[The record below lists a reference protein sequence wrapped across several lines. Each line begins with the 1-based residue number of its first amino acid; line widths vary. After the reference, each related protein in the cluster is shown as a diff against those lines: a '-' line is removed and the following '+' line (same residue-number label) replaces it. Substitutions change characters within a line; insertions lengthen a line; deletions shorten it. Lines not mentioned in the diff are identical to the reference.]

1 MTKEALVNAFSGE
14 SMAHTRYLIFADIAE
29 REGFRNVARL
39 FRAIAFA
46 ELVHAGNHYSNLR
59 GLREEAKA
67 SAGLPIGPGNTS
79 RNLEIGIMG
88 ETFEINEMYPAYIAI
103 ARSQG
108 EKEAE
113 RSFTWALEAEKIHAE
128 LYSKAKEYVDK
139 GQDMPIEG
147 KVWIC
152 PVCGHTHVGPEPPEK
167 CPVCGAP
174 REKYQGF

>member
-1 MTKEALVNAFSGE
+1 
-14 SMAHTRYLIFADIAE
+14 MAHTRYLIFADIAD

-59 GLREEAKA
+59 GLSEEAKA

-79 RNLEIGIMG
+79 RNLEISIMG
-88 ETFEINEMYPAYIAI
+88 ETFEVNEMYPAYIAI

-108 EKEAE
+108 ERGAE
-113 RSFTWALEAEKIHAE
+113 RSFTWALEVEKIHAQ

-152 PVCGHTHVGPEPPEK
+152 SVCGHTYVGPEPPRSTLSAVHPGK
-167 CPVCGAP
+167 SIKASKHSPFFSP
-174 REKYQGF
+174 PHSQ